1 MKAVCSFSVRP
12 SEKPSY
18 EVFLYGFSLPI
29 KRLPFEVW
37 ERNSDTHRKPKAI
50 TTCSILTWY
59 DLFLV
64 MYLISYNKFNSRM
77 ESQAHLFLLEECMA

>member
-1 MKAVCSFSVRP
+1 MKAFCSFSVRP

-18 EVFLYGFSLPI
+18 EVFLYGFSLPMN
-29 KRLPFEVW
+29 RLPFEVW

-50 TTCSILTWY
+50 TTWY

-64 MYLISYNKFNSRM
+64 MYLISYNEFNSRM
-77 ESQAHLFLLEECMA
+77 ESQAHLFLLEECKA